1 MQGTGSYVLQWQN
14 QDDQAEFLPSISSH
28 KAQLMY
34 FYETLPSAHYRY
46 LHMHYTF
53 FHSYIY
59 LYIYWSLFLLEVQW
73 WVCNLL

>member
-46 LHMHYTF
+46 LHMH
-53 FHSYIY
+53 
-59 LYIYWSLFLLEVQW
+59 
-73 WVCNLL
+73 